1 MKEDSVLGSVG
12 GKELRPQWP
21 ERPGCC
27 SPREAKVR
35 GGLGTGPCQWVCFC
49 CCCRCEREPQR
60 TGRFLGGLRDPLL
73 FPVSLYLLGKCNTFI
88 GNYLYVQRLCLPLS
102 GSSRDFLF
110 AETFVNYLVCLILLF
125 KKKWLFLQKFSS
137 GAVSW
142 GFFLWQPL
150 CPNFPRDIHTDYKGR
165 LRSSLIVR
173 SCVLTWGAGQGL
185 VPDPVEVSGGWFWA

>member
-35 GGLGTGPCQWVCFC
+35 GGLSTGPCQWVCFC
-49 CCCRCEREPQR
+49 CCCHCEREPQR

-110 AETFVNYLVCLILLF
+110 AETFVNYLVCLILLL
-125 KKKWLFLQKFSS
+125 KKNGCFFRNLVLEQSVEDFSS
-137 GAVSW
+137 DSPYVRI
-142 GFFLWQPL
+142 FLGISIL
-150 CPNFPRDIHTDYKGR
+150 TTKEDYVAAWLSGPV
-165 LRSSLIVR
+165 SSL
-173 SCVLTWGAGQGL
+173 GGQGR
-185 VPDPVEVSGGWFWA
+185 G